1 MRIRVLLV
9 LVAAAVALA
18 GCGDKTDYVRI
29 ADTEGISVDVGNLV
43 YQVQLSRYL
52 NPGDVEDKEYLTG
65 LPINTKLGA
74 DETWFGVFM
83 RVKNYT
89 DGGLDPSTDF
99 VIKDTQGN
107 EFRPIHLDESNV
119 FAYNP

>member
-52 NPGDVEDKEYLTG
+52 NPADVEDKEYLTG
-65 LPINTKLGA
+65 LPAGTTPALGG

-89 DGGLDPSTDF
+89 DETLTPTKQFSITD
-99 VIKDTQGN
+99 TEG
-107 EFRPIHLDESNV
+107 
-119 FAYNP
+119 